1 MEKDSF
7 KILVS
12 TGHLGTAPSKKE
24 SFYIGMQSR
33 PDAIVA
39 DGGSSDPGP
48 VYLGADIR
56 LGMFVQEELELML
69 TAARDQKI
77 PYIVGSAGDSGSNS
91 GVDEF
96 IEIIQNIARRHRLPK
111 FKIGYFYSE
120 VDKSYLR
127 AKFQANEVPAGL
139 DGFPALTLEE
149 LEKATRIVAM
159 AGVHP
164 YIELL
169 NQGAD
174 VIIGGRSGDI
184 AAIAAPAIRAGFP
197 ESLAYHNGKMIE
209 CASFCAEPYMGK
221 ETVIGAVSH
230 EDIIITACHP
240 DQRCTV
246 ASVCGHSMYERATPF
261 SEYAA
266 GGMLDMSACRYEPFD
281 DKSARITGAK
291 WVPSDEIFVKI
302 EGAKKIGE
310 RYMGIGAIRDPY
322 IVKHVD
328 EVVQWSRNSVSNLFG
343 TDGYTLYYH
352 VFGKNGVLK
361 ELEPV
366 KETRAHEVCIVVETV
381 AADEALARKVTDLAV
396 RMLFLARI
404 PGIKGTA
411 GTAATTKIPM
421 KSTPGYVWNVN
432 HVVRVNDPME
442 LFPLHMTEA
451 GV

>member
-1 MEKDSF
+1 MKKETI

-24 SFYIGMQSR
+24 SLYIGMENR
-33 PDAIVA
+33 PDVIVA
-39 DGGSSDPGP
+39 DGGSADPGP
-48 VYLGADIR
+48 VYLGEDIR
-56 LGMFVQEELELML
+56 LGMFVREELELML
-69 TAARDQKI
+69 TAARKQGV
-77 PYIVGSAGDSGSNS
+77 PFIVGSAGDSGSNS

-96 IEIIQNIARRHRLPK
+96 VEIIKSLALEYRLPK

-120 VDKSYLR
+120 VDKNFLK
-127 AKFQANEVPAGL
+127 AKFQSNEIPAGL
-139 DGFPALTLEE
+139 DGFPPLTIEE
-149 LEKATRIVAM
+149 IDLATRIVAV
-159 AGVHP
+159 AGIHP
-164 YIELL
+164 YIQLL

-221 ETVIGAVSH
+221 ETVIGTVSH
-230 EDIIITACHP
+230 EDIKITACHP

-261 SEYAA
+261 KEYAV
-266 GGMLDMSACRYEPFD
+266 GGMLDMTECRYKQFD
-281 DKSARITGAK
+281 EKSARITGAR
-291 WVPSDEIFVKI
+291 WIPSDEVFVKL

-322 IVKHVD
+322 IIKHVD
-328 EVVQWSRNSVSNLFG
+328 QVVQWSRDSVSNLFG
-343 TDGYTLYYH
+343 FDGYELFFH
-352 VFGKNGVLK
+352 IFGKNGVLK
-361 ELEPV
+361 ELEPI
-366 KETRAHEVCIVVETV
+366 KKTRAHELCIVVEAV
-381 AADEALARKVTDLAV
+381 SVDEDLARKVTDLAV

-421 KSTPGYVWNVN
+421 KSTPGYIWNIN
-432 HVVRVNDPME
+432 HLVRVNDPME
-442 LFPLHMTEA
+442 LFPIHMTEA